1 MKVKCCDFEPSHATV
16 FCHEC
21 KLISVTMPLEKAQLY
36 ADLYKDYESASS
48 ESPEEEWHLVNV
60 GGMLLRKPGRGPRL
74 SALSRVKLWLCRAIW
89 GGDLSGLYEAVNQSV
104 LSGEE

>member
-1 MKVKCCDFEPSHATV
+1 MKVKCCELEPSHATV

-36 ADLYKDYESASS
+36 ADLYKDYESLSA
-48 ESPEEEWHLVNV
+48 ERPEEEWHLVNV
-60 GGMLLRKPGRGPRL
+60 GGMLLRKPGRGPTL
-74 SALSRVKLWLCRAIW
+74 SVASRIKLWLCRAIW
-89 GGDLSGLYEAVNQSV
+89 GGDLSGLYEAVNQGV